1 MNVPRYRLI
10 PHTADMGLFAY
21 GKTLDEAFA
30 NTAYGMFS
38 IMTDLRKVREVESHR
53 ISITEK
59 DKESLLFEWLNR
71 LLYIFDVEHLLFKR
85 FEVKLTGTSLRAAC
99 YGEKFDPA
107 RHKMTIGV
115 KSATYYMLEVD
126 EQKKRVRVVFDI

>member
-1 MNVPRYRLI
+1 MPRYRLM
-10 PHTADMGLFAY
+10 PHTADVGLIAY

-30 NTAYGMFS
+30 NAAYGMFAV
-38 IMTDLRKVREVESHR
+38 MTDLRKVKESESRR

-71 LLYIFDVEHLLFKR
+71 LLYLLDVEHLLFKR
-85 FEVKLTGTSLRAAC
+85 FEVALDGTYLSATC

-126 EQKKRVRVVFDI
+126 EQKNRVRVVFDV

>member
-1 MNVPRYRLI
+1 MPRYRLI

-30 NTAYGMFS
+30 NAAYGMFAV
-38 IMTDLRKVREVESHR
+38 MTDLRKVREVESRR
-53 ISITEK
+53 ISIMEK
-59 DKESLLFEWLNR
+59 DKQSLLFEWLNR

-85 FEVKLTGTSLRAAC
+85 FEVKLNGTHLSATC
-99 YGEKFDPA
+99 SGEKFDPL

-115 KSATYYMLEVD
+115 KSATYYMMEVD
-126 EQKKRVRVVFDI
+126 EKRNRVRVVFDV

>member
-1 MNVPRYRLI
+1 MPRYRLM
-10 PHTADMGLFAY
+10 PHTADVGLIAY
-21 GKTLDEAFA
+21 GKSLDEAYA
-30 NTAYGMFS
+30 NAAYGMFAV
-38 IMTDLRKVREVESHR
+38 MTDLRKVKESESHR

-71 LLYIFDVEHLLFKR
+71 LLYLFDVEHLLFKR
-85 FEVKLTGTSLRAAC
+85 FEVVLDGTYLSATC

-126 EQKKRVRVVFDI
+126 EKKYRVRVVFDI

>member
-1 MNVPRYRLI
+1 MPRYRLM
-10 PHTADMGLFAY
+10 PHTADVGLIAY
-21 GKTLDEAFA
+21 GKSLDEAYA
-30 NTAYGMFS
+30 NAAYGMFA
-38 IMTDLRKVREVESHR
+38 IMTDLRKVKESESRR

-59 DKESLLFEWLNR
+59 DEESLLFEWLNR

-85 FEVKLTGTSLRAAC
+85 FEVALDRTYLSAAC

-115 KSATYYMLEVD
+115 KSTTYYMMEVD
-126 EQKKRVRVVFDI
+126 EKRNRVRVVFDV